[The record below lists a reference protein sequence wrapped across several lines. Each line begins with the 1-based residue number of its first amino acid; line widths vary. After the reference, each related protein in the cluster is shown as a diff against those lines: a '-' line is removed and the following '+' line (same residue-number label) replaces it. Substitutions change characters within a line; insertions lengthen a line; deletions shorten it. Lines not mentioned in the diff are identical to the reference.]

1 MPKWLYMR
9 LGHGGLFRFFP
20 LYDCYSVTIFFPY
33 QYGTQYEMVMW
44 QDHEHEVGF
53 GHSWMRTIIN
63 THTKKKNEKK
73 KLTKLVN
80 VTFHMSNIVYDTS
93 IYECM

>member
-1 MPKWLYMR
+1 
-9 LGHGGLFRFFP
+9 
-20 LYDCYSVTIFFPY
+20 
-33 QYGTQYEMVMW
+33 MW

-73 KLTKLVN
+73 N
-80 VTFHMSNIVYDTS
+80 
-93 IYECM
+93 

>member
-1 MPKWLYMR
+1 
-9 LGHGGLFRFFP
+9 
-20 LYDCYSVTIFFPY
+20 
-33 QYGTQYEMVMW
+33 MVMW

-73 KLTKLVN
+73 KNDKTG
-80 VTFHMSNIVYDTS
+80 
-93 IYECM
+93 

>member
-1 MPKWLYMR
+1 MIYSNYHIVFIKKKKKQNNYEENYAKMALYASWAWW
-9 LGHGGLFRFFP
+9 FISFFP
-20 LYDCYSVTIFFPY
+20 LYNCYSVTIFFPY

-73 KLTKLVN
+73 KN
-80 VTFHMSNIVYDTS
+80 
-93 IYECM
+93 